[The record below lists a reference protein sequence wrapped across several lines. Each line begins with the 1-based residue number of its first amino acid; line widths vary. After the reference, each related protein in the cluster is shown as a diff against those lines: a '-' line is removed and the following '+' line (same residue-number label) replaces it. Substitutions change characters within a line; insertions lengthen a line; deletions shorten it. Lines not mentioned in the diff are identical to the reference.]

1 MLLSMKAYEI
11 LNLLLISRRTLHV
24 YATTGKI
31 RYTVMPNGYYDY
43 NDEDVYKLLN
53 RNHSIEVGYES

>member
-1 MLLSMKAYEI
+1 MKANEV

-24 YATTGKI
+24 YVTTGKI

-43 NDEDVYKLLN
+43 NDDVYKLLN